1 MTCHLRVIPLVVGY
15 AGALLSIW
23 ASAQGSGFRQVALRL
38 RPDREYSAIAEAE
51 MMGSPLALYAVS
63 LKNKVISDQYRDR
76 QKEP

>member
-1 MTCHLRVIPLVVGY
+1 
-15 AGALLSIW
+15 
-23 ASAQGSGFRQVALRL
+23 VALRL